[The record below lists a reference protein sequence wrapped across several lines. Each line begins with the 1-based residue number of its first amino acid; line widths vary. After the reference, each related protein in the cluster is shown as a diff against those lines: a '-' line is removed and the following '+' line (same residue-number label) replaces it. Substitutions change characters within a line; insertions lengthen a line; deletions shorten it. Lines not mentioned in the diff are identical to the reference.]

1 MSKNSMNYRSNA
13 NKSMLFS
20 TPFVTHIL
28 VFFLG
33 AISMYLSSAYLI
45 SSQKETSYV
54 IRKPSKSK
62 FIAPLLLGSD
72 GTTFYRDDSFSKTIT
87 SYTDNAI
94 SANRV
99 LSVSVYFKNLTT
111 GNWTG
116 VNEND
121 HYAPASLM
129 KVPIM
134 IAIFKQAEQ
143 DPAFLKKELY
153 YDGSSDLNQEEY
165 YKPKEKILPYRS
177 YSIEKLLDYMI
188 TYSDNNATVLLL
200 SVTPKSALTEVF
212 TDLGLPV
219 PDDTT
224 TGTIDYMSDKL
235 YSRLFRVLYNSTY
248 LNEEYS
254 EKALRILSNPDFPN
268 GITHSLPQDI
278 SVANKFGERTIYN
291 EDKTIRYRELHDCG
305 IIYAPKSPYLLC
317 IMTKGNDFKA
327 LEKIIQDISTMTYN
341 RMK

>member
-1 MSKNSMNYRSNA
+1 MSKHYKNQN
-13 NKSMLFS
+13 NKSKSILANIPYFS
-20 TPFVTHIL
+20 HIFI
-28 VFFLG
+28 FFLG
-33 AISMYLSSAYLI
+33 VISTYLCITSLTNNP
-45 SSQKETSYV
+45 QKENSYM

-62 FIAPLLLGSD
+62 FVAPLLLGGDS
-72 GTTFYRDDSFSKTIT
+72 TTFYRDDSFSKKINT
-87 SYTDNAI
+87 YTDEEIRKNNA
-94 SANRV
+94 
-99 LSVSVYFKNLTT
+99 LSISVYFKNLTT
-111 GNWTG
+111 GNWAG

-134 IAIFKQAEQ
+134 LAIFKQAEE
-143 DPAFLKKELY
+143 DPTFLKKELY
-153 YDGSSDLNQEEY
+153 YDGTTDLNQEEY
-165 YKPKEKILPYRS
+165 YKPEMKILPHHS
-177 YSIEKLLDYMI
+177 YSIQKLLDYMI

-200 SVTPKSALTEVF
+200 SITPKNALTEVF

-254 EKALRILSNPDFPN
+254 EKALKILANPDFPN
-268 GITHSLPQDI
+268 GITHSLPHDM

-291 EDKTIRYRELHDCG
+291 QDKTIRYRELHDCG

-327 LEKIIQDISTMTYN
+327 LETIIQDISTMTYTM
-341 RMK
+341 MK

>member
-1 MSKNSMNYRSNA
+1 MSKKQS
-13 NKSMLFS
+13 KQGFFS
-20 TPFVTHIL
+20 TLYVTHFF
-28 VFFLG
+28 VFFIG
-33 AISMYLSSAYLI
+33 CISMYLCLTYLNTPT
-45 SSQKETSYV
+45 QKESSFV
-54 IRKPSKSK
+54 VRKPTKSK
-62 FIAPLLLGSD
+62 FIAPLLLGSESSI
-72 GTTFYRDDSFSKTIT
+72 FYEDESFSKQIN
-87 SYTDNAI
+87 SYTDNVLHNKKALAI
-94 SANRV
+94 
-99 LSVSVYFKNLTT
+99 SVYFKNLTT
-111 GNWTG
+111 GSWVG
-116 VNEND
+116 INEND

-134 IAIFKQAEQ
+134 LAIFKQAEQ
-143 DPAFLKKELY
+143 DPTFLKKELY
-153 YDGSSDLNQEEY
+153 YDGSSDLNREEY
-165 YKPKEKILPYRS
+165 YKPQEKILPHHS

-200 SVTPKSALTEVF
+200 SVTPKTALTEIF

-254 EKALRILSNPDFPN
+254 EKALKILANPDFPN
-268 GITHSLPQDI
+268 GIAHSLPSGI

-305 IIYAPKSPYLLC
+305 IIYVPKSPYLLC

-327 LEKIIQDISTMTYN
+327 LETVIQDISTMTYA